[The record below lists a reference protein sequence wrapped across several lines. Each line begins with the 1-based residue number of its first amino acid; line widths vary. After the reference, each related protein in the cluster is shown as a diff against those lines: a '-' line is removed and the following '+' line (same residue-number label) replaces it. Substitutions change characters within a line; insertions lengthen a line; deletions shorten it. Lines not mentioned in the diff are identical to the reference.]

1 MEKDQIETIL
11 NSNCNDVEPNGVLTN
26 HIEENIKSQ
35 AQESYQGLNAQPVT
49 QESYQ
54 GLNAQPVTQELH
66 QGLNAQPS
74 AQRVY
79 IGFFGMRNAGKS
91 SVVNAVTGQALSL
104 VSDTKGTTT
113 DPVKKTM
120 ELLPI
125 GPVVIIDTPG
135 IDDDGDLGKLRVER
149 ALSVLNEIDVGVL
162 VVDGTVGI
170 REYDKDIINNFR
182 KRKIPYIVAIN
193 KKDVINKKDIISK
206 KYTINNNGLIC
217 DEGTSEKSDKKVLSN
232 LAEIGDEESLSNLN
246 EIGDKK
252 VLKNGGETGDKEA
265 IQNLIYV
272 SAKENEN
279 IYRLKELIGKVA
291 TKGQKDKKILEGL
304 IDKDDI
310 VVLVVPIDESAPKNR
325 LILPQQMVLRE
336 ILDTHAT
343 SIVTQVEQLETTL
356 NTLKKSPKLVIT
368 DSQAFNR
375 VAKIV
380 PQDIELISFSIL
392 LARFKGILSEAVKG
406 AEYIEKLQD
415 DDTVLLSE
423 GCTHHRQC
431 NDIGT
436 VKLPNWIKKYTGKN
450 LNFKFTSGGEFPAD
464 LSKYALVI
472 HCGGCMLNEKNVTAR
487 YEMAKDQNIPISNYG
502 ITISYLNGILTRC
515 VNMFP
520 EIKK

>member
-1 MEKDQIETIL
+1 MEKDQSETRL
-11 NSNCNDVEPNGVLTN
+11 NNDFNGVEPNGVLTN
-26 HIEENIKSQ
+26 HIEENIKFQ
-35 AQESYQGLNAQPVT
+35 AQES
-49 QESYQ
+49 
-54 GLNAQPVTQELH
+54 H

-74 AQRVY
+74 AQRVH

-135 IDDDGDLGKLRVER
+135 IDDEGNLGKLRVER

-170 REYDKDIINNFR
+170 RKYDKDIINNFR

-193 KKDVINKKDIISK
+193 KKDI
-206 KYTINNNGLIC
+206 INNNGLIC
-217 DEGTSEKSDKKVLSN
+217 DEGTFEKSDKKVLSN
-232 LAEIGDEESLSNLN
+232 LAEIGDEKSLSNLN

-252 VLKNGGETGDKEA
+252 VLKNWGETGDKEV

-279 IYRLKELIGKVA
+279 IYQLKELIGKVA

-356 NTLKKSPKLVIT
+356 KTLKKSPKLVIT

-380 PQDIELISFSIL
+380 PQDIELTSFSIL

-415 DDTVLLSE
+415 DDTVLISE

>member
-74 AQRVY
+74 AQRVH

-104 VSDTKGTTT
+104 VSNTKGTTT

-232 LAEIGDEESLSNLN
+232 LAEIGDEKSLSNLN

-252 VLKNGGETGDKEA
+252 VLKNWGETGDKEA

-380 PQDIELISFSIL
+380 PQDIELTSFSIL

-415 DDTVLLSE
+415 DDTVLISE

-487 YEMAKDQNIPISNYG
+487 YEMVKDQNIPISNYG

>member
-74 AQRVY
+74 AQRVH

-135 IDDDGDLGKLRVER
+135 IDDYGDLGKLRVER

-310 VVLVVPIDESAPKNR
+310 VVLVVPFDESAPKNR

-375 VAKIV
+375 VAEIV
-380 PQDIELISFSIL
+380 PQNIALTSFSIL

-415 DDTVLLSE
+415 DDTVLISE

>member
-1 MEKDQIETIL
+1 MEKDQNETIL
-11 NSNCNDVEPNGVLTN
+11 NNDFNGV
-26 HIEENIKSQ
+26 E
-35 AQESYQGLNAQPVT
+35 
-49 QESYQ
+49 
-54 GLNAQPVTQELH
+54 H

-74 AQRVY
+74 AQRVH

-104 VSDTKGTTT
+104 VSDKKGTTT

-170 REYDKDIINNFR
+170 REYDNDIINNFR

-193 KKDVINKKDIISK
+193 KKDVINKKDII
-206 KYTINNNGLIC
+206 NNNGLIC
-217 DEGTSEKSDKKVLSN
+217 DEGTSEKSDKKVL
-232 LAEIGDEESLSNLN
+232 
-246 EIGDKK
+246 
-252 VLKNGGETGDKEA
+252 KNWGETRDKEA

-279 IYRLKELIGKVA
+279 IYRLKELIGKVT

-343 SIVTQVEQLETTL
+343 SVVTQVEQLETTL
-356 NTLKKSPKLVIT
+356 NMLKQSPKLVIT

-375 VAKIV
+375 LAEIV
-380 PQDIELISFSIL
+380 PQNIALTSFSIL

-415 DDTVLLSE
+415 DDTVLISE

-436 VKLPNWIKKYTGKN
+436 AKLPNWLKKYTGKN
-450 LNFKFTSGGEFPAD
+450 LNFKFTSGGEFPTD
-464 LSKYALVI
+464 LSEYALVI
-472 HCGGCMLNEKNVTAR
+472 HCGGCMLNEKNVAAR

>member
-1 MEKDQIETIL
+1 MEKDQSETRL
-11 NSNCNDVEPNGVLTN
+11 NNDFNGVEPNGVLTN
-26 HIEENIKSQ
+26 HIEVNIKFQ
-35 AQESYQGLNAQPVT
+35 AQES
-49 QESYQ
+49 
-54 GLNAQPVTQELH
+54 H

-74 AQRVY
+74 AQRVH

-135 IDDDGDLGKLRVER
+135 IDDDGNLGKLRVER

-170 REYDKDIINNFR
+170 RKYDKDIINNFR

-193 KKDVINKKDIISK
+193 KKDIINK
-206 KYTINNNGLIC
+206 KYTINNNDLIC

-380 PQDIELISFSIL
+380 PQDIELTSFSIL

-415 DDTVLLSE
+415 DDTVLISE

>member
-1 MEKDQIETIL
+1 M
-11 NSNCNDVEPNGVLTN
+11 
-26 HIEENIKSQ
+26 
-35 AQESYQGLNAQPVT
+35 
-49 QESYQ
+49 
-54 GLNAQPVTQELH
+54 
-66 QGLNAQPS
+66 
-74 AQRVY
+74 
-79 IGFFGMRNAGKS
+79 
-91 SVVNAVTGQALSL
+91 
-104 VSDTKGTTT
+104 
-113 DPVKKTM
+113 
-120 ELLPI
+120 
-125 GPVVIIDTPG
+125 
-135 IDDDGDLGKLRVER
+135 
-149 ALSVLNEIDVGVL
+149 
-162 VVDGTVGI
+162 
-170 REYDKDIINNFR
+170 
-182 KRKIPYIVAIN
+182 
-193 KKDVINKKDIISK
+193 
-206 KYTINNNGLIC
+206 IC
-217 DEGTSEKSDKKVLSN
+217 DEGTFEKSDKKVLSN
-232 LAEIGDEESLSNLN
+232 LAEIGDEKSLSNLN

-252 VLKNGGETGDKEA
+252 VLKNWGETGDKEV

-272 SAKENEN
+272 SAKEKEN
-279 IYRLKELIGKVA
+279 IYQLKELIGKVA
-291 TKGQKDKKILEGL
+291 TKEQKDKKILEGL

-380 PQDIELISFSIL
+380 PQDIELTSFSIL

-415 DDTVLLSE
+415 DDTVLISE

-487 YEMAKDQNIPISNYG
+487 YEMVKDQNIPISNYG